1 MKKFVLLLAMASAVS
16 GAMAQTAVEN
26 PVETP
31 QTVPGAIEGKG
42 MLKAIREVKLAS
54 RSQGVISEIKEEG
67 TQVKGG
73 DTVVLLEDK
82 AEKIAIA
89 QQEQVLKM
97 RQAEGDAGE
106 SLRAGGNISKL
117 DGMEKEINLEVA
129 KLMLEEA
136 KERLDRRRV
145 VAPFPGVIT
154 ERMREVGEA
163 VDEFVPVMTMVD
175 LSKLYFE
182 VYLPASNVRDV
193 SVGQT
198 AEVVIDTFPEKK
210 FPGTVQLISPVVNAA
225 SSEFKVRIVID
236 NSDRI
241 LSAGLSGSCRIFP
254 PTSASVTPAT
264 SKP

>member
-1 MKKFVLLLAMASAVS
+1 MKRLIFLFAITAAFS
-16 GAMAQTAVEN
+16 GLHAQEPAVEN
-26 PVETP
+26 PQV
-31 QTVPGAIEGKG
+31 VPGAIEGKG

-54 RSQGVISEIKEEG
+54 RSQGVISAIKEEG
-67 TQVKGG
+67 TQVKQG
-73 DTVVLLEDK
+73 DVVVQLEDK
-82 AEKIAIA
+82 AEKIEIA
-89 QQEQVLKM
+89 KQDQVLKM

-106 SLRAGGNISKL
+106 TLRAGGNISKL

-129 KLMLEEA
+129 KLMLDEA
-136 KERLDRRRV
+136 KERLDRRQV
-145 VAPFPGVIT
+145 TAPFPGVVT

-236 NSDRI
+236 NSDRV

-254 PTSASVTPAT
+254 PSSASVAPGNSTP
-264 SKP
+264 